1 MQVATAYFD
10 SVGVKYEVQQ
20 FNNDDTDRD
29 HPDNTRS
36 SVRAATAYSSGPPKR
51 RIPLLRVRCMS
62 WD

>member
-20 FNNDDTDRD
+20 FNNDDTDV
-29 HPDNTRS
+29 TTQILKCIS
-36 SVRAATAYSSGPPKR
+36 AAATAYSSGPPKR